1 MAEVRCL
8 RRRASLVGVALLL
21 LASNASASVSL
32 PATGRVEVAF
42 SPHDDPQAMLTRV
55 IASARKTIHVQA
67 YVFTSQPIADALIA
81 AHRRGV
87 KVEVLADAGMNRRG
101 TGKALPKL
109 LEAGV
114 PLAFETR
121 YAAAHNKVVIIDAQG
136 PGCAVVT
143 GSYNFTW
150 SARKR
155 NAENMIVH
163 HDNCALA
170 RHFLENWQVHRKD
183 AEVVKHL
190 PGRPRP

>member
-1 MAEVRCL
+1 MAEVFA
-8 RRRASLVGVALLL
+8 RRQGVAVVAIGLCVV
-21 LASNASASVSL
+21 AANVHSSVSL

-42 SPHDDPQAMLTRV
+42 SPRDDPQALLTRV
-55 IASARKTIHVQA
+55 IGAARKTIHVQA

-121 YAAAHNKVVIIDAQG
+121 YAAAHNKVVIIDPQG
-136 PGCAVVT
+136 PGCALVT

-150 SARKR
+150 SARNR
-155 NAENMIVH
+155 NAENIVVH

-170 RHFLENWQVHRKD
+170 RHFLDNWRVHRKD
-183 AEVVKHL
+183 AEVVKRL
-190 PGRPRP
+190 PQRP

>member
-1 MAEVRCL
+1 MAEVLARHP
-8 RRRASLVGVALLL
+8 GVPIAVLALCF
-21 LASNASASVSL
+21 LAANAHASVSL

-42 SPHDDPQAMLTRV
+42 SPRDDPQALLTRV
-55 IASARKTIHVQA
+55 IGAARKTIHVQA

-136 PGCAVVT
+136 PGCALVT

-150 SARKR
+150 SARNR
-155 NAENMIVH
+155 NAENMVVH

-170 RHFLENWQVHRKD
+170 RHFLDNWRVHRKD
-183 AEVVKHL
+183 AEVVKRL
-190 PGRPRP
+190 PQRK